1 MLSAGAKAPAG
12 AIPDKDRGK
21 QMVTTTSS
29 TELPEVP
36 RAVAIGTFDG
46 VHVGHR
52 HLVGRILASGLVPT
66 VVTFD
71 PHPRLV
77 LGRAVQMIS
86 PLSRRLELFEELG
99 VRDVL
104 VVPFT
109 PAVARQ
115 TPQEWIDSVLRP
127 IGTAKVVV
135 GANFRFGHRA
145 CGTAAT
151 LREHGLEVDQIPL
164 QDAASSTRIR
174 ALVDQGDVVSANAL
188 LGRPVEIEG
197 LTSKVSSPHFSSQP
211 FSTTHLSLVRD
222 RSTLV
227 PPSGRY
233 RAETGGQRAEV
244 DLDRATGRL
253 TVWCK
258 ERLAFPGAARIQFQ
272 LRGRQT
278 CLA

>member
-1 MLSAGAKAPAG
+1 
-12 AIPDKDRGK
+12 
-21 QMVTTTSS
+21 MVTTTSS

-52 HLVGRILASGLVPT
+52 HLISRVVASGLAPT

-86 PLSRRLELFEELG
+86 PLSRRLELLEELG

-104 VVPFT
+104 VVPFSL
-109 PAVARQ
+109 AVARQ
-115 TPQEWIDSVLRP
+115 SPQEWIDSVLRP
-127 IGTAKVVV
+127 IGTVKVVV

-145 CGTAAT
+145 SGTVDT
-151 LREHGLEVDQIPL
+151 LREHGLGVDEIPM
-164 QDAASSTRIR
+164 QEAASSTRIR

-197 LTSKVSSPHFSSQP
+197 LTSAVSSQRFSSQR
-211 FSTTHLSLVRD
+211 FSSQHSSGLHLSLVRD

-244 DLDRATGRL
+244 DLDRATGRI
-253 TVWCK
+253 TVWCR
-258 ERLAFPGAARIQFQ
+258 ERLAFHGAARVKFQ
-272 LRGRQT
+272 LRGQQK
-278 CLA
+278 CSA

>member
-1 MLSAGAKAPAG
+1 
-12 AIPDKDRGK
+12 
-21 QMVTTTSS
+21 V
-29 TELPEVP
+29 
-36 RAVAIGTFDG
+36 
-46 VHVGHR
+46 
-52 HLVGRILASGLVPT
+52 ASGLVPT

-86 PLSRRLELFEELG
+86 TLSRRLELLEELG

-109 PAVARQ
+109 IAVAQ
-115 TPQEWIDSVLRP
+115 QSPQEWIDSVLRP

-145 CGTAAT
+145 SGTVQT

-164 QDAASSTRIR
+164 QDAASSSRIR

-197 LTSKVSSPHFSSQP
+197 QTFAVSSHNLSSPQLSWPHSSRL
-211 FSTTHLSLVRD
+211 HLSLVRD
-222 RSTLV
+222 SSTLV

-244 DLDRATGRL
+244 DLDRATGRI

-258 ERLAFPGAARIQFQ
+258 ERLAFRGAARIQFR
-272 LRGRQT
+272 LRGQQT

>member
-1 MLSAGAKAPAG
+1 
-12 AIPDKDRGK
+12 
-21 QMVTTTSS
+21 MVATS
-29 TELPEVP
+29 TNTALPNVP

-52 HLVGRILASGLVPT
+52 RLVSRIVASRLVPT

-77 LGRAVQMIS
+77 LGGPVQMIS
-86 PLSRRLELFEELG
+86 TLARRLELLDELG
-99 VRDVL
+99 VQDVL

-109 PAVARQ
+109 LAMAQLSPDA
-115 TPQEWIDSVLRP
+115 WIESVLRP
-127 IGTAKVVV
+127 MGTAKVVV

-145 CGTAAT
+145 SGTAAT
-151 LREHGLEVDQIPL
+151 LREHGLEVDQVPL

-197 LTSKVSSPHFSSQP
+197 VTSRGRSP
-211 FSTTHLSLVRD
+211 HLSLVRD
-222 RSTLV
+222 DSTLV

-233 RAETGGQRAEV
+233 RAETGGRQAEV
-244 DLDRATGRL
+244 DLDRSTGRI
-253 TVWCK
+253 TVWCRK
-258 ERLAFPGAARIQFQ
+258 RLALRGAARVQFQ
-272 LRGRQT
+272 LRAQHP
-278 CLA
+278 CSA

>member
-1 MLSAGAKAPAG
+1 
-12 AIPDKDRGK
+12 
-21 QMVTTTSS
+21 MVTTMSPTG
-29 TELPEVP
+29 LAEVP

-52 HLVGRILASGLVPT
+52 HLIGRIVAGDLVPT

-77 LGRAVQMIS
+77 LGRPVQMICS
-86 PLSRRLELFEELG
+86 LSRRLELLEELG

-109 PAVARQ
+109 LALARQ
-115 TPQEWIDSVLRP
+115 SPAEWIDSVLRP
-127 IGTAKVVV
+127 IGTAKVFV

-145 CGTAAT
+145 SGTVDT
-151 LREHGLEVDQIPL
+151 LREHGLEVEQIPL
-164 QDAASSTRIR
+164 RDAASSTRIR

-197 LTSKVSSPHFSSQP
+197 LTSAVSAPQLFAPPVSVSHF
-211 FSTTHLSLVRD
+211 SLVRD
-222 RSTLV
+222 DSTLV

-233 RAETGGQRAEV
+233 RARTGGTQAEV
-244 DLDRATGRL
+244 DLDRTTGRI
-253 TVWCK
+253 TMWCR
-258 ERLAFPGAARIQFQ
+258 ERMALRGGSRVQFQ
-272 LRGRQT
+272 LAQQT
-278 CLA
+278 RAA

>member
-1 MLSAGAKAPAG
+1 
-12 AIPDKDRGK
+12 
-21 QMVTTTSS
+21 MVTTSRS
-29 TELPEVP
+29 DALRDVP

-52 HLVGRILASGLVPT
+52 HLVSRVVASGLVPT

-77 LGRAVQMIS
+77 LGRPVQMIS
-86 PLSRRLELFEELG
+86 TLSRRLELLDELG
-99 VRDVL
+99 VQDVL

-109 PAVARQ
+109 PAMAQ
-115 TPQEWIDSVLRP
+115 QSPEAWIESVLRP
-127 IGTAKVVV
+127 MGTANVVV

-145 CGTAAT
+145 SGTVAT
-151 LREHGLEVDQIPL
+151 LRQHGLEVDQVPL

-197 LTSKVSSPHFSSQP
+197 LASGGRSPY
-211 FSTTHLSLVRD
+211 LSLVRD

-233 RAETGGQRAEV
+233 QAETGGAQAEV
-244 DLDRATGRL
+244 DLDRSTGRI
-253 TVWCK
+253 TVWCR
-258 ERLAFPGAARIQFQ
+258 ERLALRGAARVQFQ
-272 LRGRQT
+272 LSAQQT
-278 CLA
+278 CSA